1 MTAKRDGRS
10 CFMRLA
16 LGKNMAKLKVNHG
29 VVSPLGQGASFPAT
43 ATSCAAE
50 AAQPSSES
58 ASKDDLEVRAR
69 AGVPLS
75 RSAELTALAH
85 KVASRR
91 HLQDVEFSD
100 AWVEKLAG
108 DLAKFND

>member
-10 CFMRLA
+10 RFTRLA
-16 LGKNMAKLKVNHG
+16 PGKNVAKLKVNHG
-29 VVSPLGQGASFPAT
+29 VVSSLGQE
-43 ATSCAAE
+43 TSLPDAR
-50 AAQPSSES
+50 PSSES
-58 ASKDDLEVRAR
+58 ASKDDLEMRAR
-69 AGVPLS
+69 AGMPLS

-91 HLQDVEFSD
+91 DLQDVEFSD
-100 AWVEKLAG
+100 SWVEKLAG